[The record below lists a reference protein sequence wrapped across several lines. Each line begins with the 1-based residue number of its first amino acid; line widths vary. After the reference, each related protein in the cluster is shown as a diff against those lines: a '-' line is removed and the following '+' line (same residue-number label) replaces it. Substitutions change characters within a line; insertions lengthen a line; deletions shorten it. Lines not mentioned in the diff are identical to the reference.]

1 MLKKIALY
9 QLIAN
14 EIFRRISQDEYHTG
28 AQLPTQNELAKEF
41 NVSRITIKKAMDVLL
56 DGGFIQTNKKGGTT
70 VGLPQN
76 NFIFDSSVG
85 EHSGVTARLATI
97 GKLSS
102 HIISF
107 DIRQPSEIEC
117 QKLLIKEDELV
128 YDIIR
133 QRIFNDEPLLLEYT
147 VMPVNVI
154 PGLTMEVLEKSIYHH
169 ILNTLRLKF
178 GPVNRRIRAGK
189 PDLYDQKYLDC
200 KEDDPVLEVKQ
211 VAFLS
216 DMRPFEFSQTRH
228 RYDKGEFYV
237 NNLI

>member
-14 EIFRRISQDEYHTG
+14 EIFRRISQDEYRTG

-56 DGGFIQTNKKGGTT
+56 DGGFIKTTKKGGTT
-70 VGLPQN
+70 VDLPQN

-85 EHSGVTARLATI
+85 EHNGVTARLATI

-102 HIISF
+102 HVISF

-133 QRIFNDEPLLLEYT
+133 QRIFND
-147 VMPVNVI
+147 
-154 PGLTMEVLEKSIYHH
+154 
-169 ILNTLRLKF
+169 
-178 GPVNRRIRAGK
+178 
-189 PDLYDQKYLDC
+189 
-200 KEDDPVLEVKQ
+200 
-211 VAFLS
+211 
-216 DMRPFEFSQTRH
+216 
-228 RYDKGEFYV
+228 
-237 NNLI
+237 